1 MFSNSL
7 SIMLYVKNVAESVA
21 FWRELGF
28 YIQSETVV
36 DGTLTAEIKPS
47 EFAELTLVLYDLDF
61 IMANSPEVAGN
72 TPSILF
78 QTPDITAL
86 YQKIVPLGLPT
97 GEVIQL
103 PDGGCVFNFSDPDGN
118 YFAVTESETI
128 IG

>member
-1 MFSNSL
+1 MFSNHL
-7 SIMLYVKNVAESVA
+7 SIMLYVKNVAESIE

-28 YIQSETVV
+28 YIQSETEI

-47 EFAELTLVLYDLDF
+47 ERAELTLVLYDLEF

-78 QTPDITAL
+78 QTSDITTL
-86 YQKIVPLGLPT
+86 YQKVAALGFPV
-97 GEVIQL
+97 GEVIHL

-118 YFAVTESETI
+118 YFAVAESEPA